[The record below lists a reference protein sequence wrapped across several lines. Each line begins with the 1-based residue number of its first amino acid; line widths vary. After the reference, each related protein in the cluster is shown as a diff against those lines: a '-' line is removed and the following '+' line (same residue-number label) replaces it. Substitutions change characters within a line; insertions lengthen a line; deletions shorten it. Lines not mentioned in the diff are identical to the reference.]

1 MSTVGVLTVDEA
13 GMPMEKGGR
22 SFVARFVPHSA
33 SASTAPFEQPMR
45 DNGDGS
51 YSLHYQLHSTV
62 DHIVT
67 IVDADTNKVVPRT
80 PALIKVVI
88 YIVCTSNRLFFVL
101 D

>member
-13 GMPMEKGGR
+13 GMPMEQGGR

-88 YIVCTSNRLFFVL
+88 YIVCTSNRLFFCT
-101 D
+101 